1 MNSIYRNFIITL
13 KVNKMAVTLNIC
25 GLVIAFTL
33 FDSVAIRTESERTF
47 DKIHSKAEAI
57 YRLDCVT
64 SKSQWPTQILPFAQA
79 FASSSPHILES
90 TIINPYVGEV
100 YFSFFSVRLPW
111 TSASARK
118 SERKNNNSSQK
129 PTHTESLWWFV
140 EADRIKIFL
149 WRSHREPERTG

>member
-79 FASSSPHILES
+79 FASSSPHILE
-90 TIINPYVGEV
+90 
-100 YFSFFSVRLPW
+100 
-111 TSASARK
+111 
-118 SERKNNNSSQK
+118 
-129 PTHTESLWWFV
+129 
-140 EADRIKIFL
+140 IFL
-149 WRSHREPERTG
+149 NHLKNIHLNIL

>member
-13 KVNKMAVTLNIC
+13 KVNKMAATLNIC

-79 FASSSPHILES
+79 FASSSPHILE
-90 TIINPYVGEV
+90 IISN
-100 YFSFFSVRLPW
+100 SF
-111 TSASARK
+111 
-118 SERKNNNSSQK
+118 KN
-129 PTHTESLWWFV
+129 THLN
-140 EADRIKIFL
+140 IL
-149 WRSHREPERTG
+149 

>member
-13 KVNKMAVTLNIC
+13 KVNKMAATLNIC

-64 SKSQWPTQILPFAQA
+64 SKSQWPTQICLLPKR
-79 FASSSPHILES
+79 SPRLLHI
-90 TIINPYVGEV
+90 YWK
-100 YFSFFSVRLPW
+100 VR
-111 TSASARK
+111 S
-118 SERKNNNSSQK
+118 
-129 PTHTESLWWFV
+129 
-140 EADRIKIFL
+140 
-149 WRSHREPERTG
+149 

>member
-13 KVNKMAVTLNIC
+13 KANKMAATLNIC

-33 FDSVAIRTESERTF
+33 FNSVAIRTESERTF
-47 DKIHSKAEAI
+47 DKIHSKAEVI

-79 FASSSPHILES
+79 FASSSPHILVS

-100 YFSFFSVRLPW
+100 YFTIGRDEIL
-111 TSASARK
+111 K
-118 SERKNNNSSQK
+118 GYK
-129 PTHTESLWWFV
+129 
-140 EADRIKIFL
+140 
-149 WRSHREPERTG
+149 EPRCV

>member
-1 MNSIYRNFIITL
+1 
-13 KVNKMAVTLNIC
+13 MAATLNIC

-79 FASSSPHILES
+79 FA
-90 TIINPYVGEV
+90 
-100 YFSFFSVRLPW
+100 
-111 TSASARK
+111 
-118 SERKNNNSSQK
+118 
-129 PTHTESLWWFV
+129 
-140 EADRIKIFL
+140 
-149 WRSHREPERTG
+149 

>member
-64 SKSQWPTQILPFAQA
+64 SKSQSAYANPA
-79 FASSSPHILES
+79 FCP
-90 TIINPYVGEV
+90 
-100 YFSFFSVRLPW
+100 SVRLVFS
-111 TSASARK
+111 TYIGKYDHK
-118 SERKNNNSSQK
+118 SLRRGSLFYDQEGRDSQR
-129 PTHTESLWWFV
+129 L
-140 EADRIKIFL
+140 
-149 WRSHREPERTG
+149 

>member
-13 KVNKMAVTLNIC
+13 KVNKMAATLNIC

-79 FASSSPHILES
+79 FAVFS
-90 TIINPYVGEV
+90 TYIGKYDHKSLRRGSLFYDQEGRD
-100 YFSFFSVRLPW
+100 SQRL
-111 TSASARK
+111 
-118 SERKNNNSSQK
+118 
-129 PTHTESLWWFV
+129 
-140 EADRIKIFL
+140 
-149 WRSHREPERTG
+149 

>member
-1 MNSIYRNFIITL
+1 MIMPVFKGIGENCVNLLYTKNKRIMNSIYRNFIITL
-13 KVNKMAVTLNIC
+13 KVNKMAATLNIC

-64 SKSQWPTQILPFAQA
+64 SKSQWPTQILPFVPSVRLV
-79 FASSSPHILES
+79 FSTYIGS

-100 YFSFFSVRLPW
+100 YLRSGGTRSQRL
-111 TSASARK
+111 
-118 SERKNNNSSQK
+118 
-129 PTHTESLWWFV
+129 
-140 EADRIKIFL
+140 
-149 WRSHREPERTG
+149 

>member
-1 MNSIYRNFIITL
+1 
-13 KVNKMAVTLNIC
+13 MAATLNIC

-79 FASSSPHILES
+79 FGLVFS
-90 TIINPYVGEV
+90 TYIGKYDHKSLHRGSLFYDREGRD
-100 YFSFFSVRLPW
+100 SQRL
-111 TSASARK
+111 
-118 SERKNNNSSQK
+118 
-129 PTHTESLWWFV
+129 
-140 EADRIKIFL
+140 
-149 WRSHREPERTG
+149 

>member
-13 KVNKMAVTLNIC
+13 KVNKMAATLNIC

-79 FASSSPHILES
+79 FASSSPHILEYDHKS
-90 TIINPYVGEV
+90 LRRGSLFYDQEGRD
-100 YFSFFSVRLPW
+100 SQRL
-111 TSASARK
+111 
-118 SERKNNNSSQK
+118 
-129 PTHTESLWWFV
+129 
-140 EADRIKIFL
+140 
-149 WRSHREPERTG
+149 